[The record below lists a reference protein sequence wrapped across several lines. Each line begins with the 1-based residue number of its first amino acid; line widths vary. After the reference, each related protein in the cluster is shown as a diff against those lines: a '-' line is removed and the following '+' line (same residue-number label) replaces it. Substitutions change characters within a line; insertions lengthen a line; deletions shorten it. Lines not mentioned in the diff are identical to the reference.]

1 MGEGRFSTVS
11 ASAALLSLLQ
21 LGGCGGSF
29 DIAPSEVPKMKGGG
43 DEPTVTTTDGDAHE
57 VPSEWTADIVAR
69 DPPGKMV
76 VREMKHEDASSCG
89 VGAPSDRSTPSVF
102 FSSFD
107 EFGITAQS
115 EKPPAGA
122 APADPAGGPAL
133 WVRHPGTST
142 ISIPLGSID
151 HVRVHFGSS
160 GGGGDP
166 SIILLGVL
174 GGTAVAAITAG
185 LSAALSNIDYP
196 EK

>member
-1 MGEGRFSTVS
+1 MGEGYFGRVPTG
-11 ASAALLSLLQ
+11 AALLLLLQ

-29 DIAPSEVPKMKGGG
+29 DIAPSEVPKMKGGAT
-43 DEPTVTTTDGDAHE
+43 EPTVTTTDGEAQE

-76 VREMKHEDASSCG
+76 VREAKHEDASSCG
-89 VGAPSDRSTPSVF
+89 VSAPSDRSTPSVF

-107 EFGITAQS
+107 EFGITAPS
-115 EKPPAGA
+115 EKRSAGA
-122 APADPAGGPAL
+122 APAEPAGGPTL

-142 ISIPLGSID
+142 ISIPLGAID
-151 HVRVHFGSS
+151 HVTVHFGST

-166 SIILLGVL
+166 TMILLGVL

-185 LSAALSNIDYP
+185 LSAGLNNIHYP